1 MSGGQHSVFPMCEHI
16 LHSTIVKIPDLCTP
30 SLDEALVVLTDLW
43 QRLTVTQ
50 YMYM

>member
-16 LHSTIVKIPDLCTP
+16 LYSTIVKIPDLCTP

-43 QRLTVTQ
+43 QRLTGTQ